1 MAAQLDASDAALD
14 GFVPS
19 LDHASF
25 ADWDAVYEPAEDTFL
40 LLDALFAERSSLR
53 ALGDATVVEVGPGSG
68 VVSAYVA
75 ALLAAQAPRVVCV
88 DVNPRACALSARTAA
103 ANGARVDVV
112 RGDLATR
119 VRRRPSAAR
128 KASRGARRCL
138 ARGSV
143 DVLVFNPPYV
153 PTPRAE
159 VGGAGIEASWAGGDR
174 GREVLDRLLPDVTR
188 ALSPRGRFY
197 VVVVEEN
204 DPDDIAR
211 ILAADGLERTTVATK
226 RARPR
231 ARAARGAAQA
241 MTGPP
246 AQATSSCRSCGSRGP
261 ARKRAGA
268 HPEGRCGRARRAVAE
283 ACGRGLC
290 ERAWQSL
297 VSATSVAGAIC
308 GAARRRTSR
317 ARPPPTTTT
326 ARRRATRARAPASR
340 SPSSPSSSSWSA
352 PRSTCPSPSP
362 RASSTRG

>member
-128 KASRGARRCL
+128 KAPKACPQ
-138 ARGSV
+138 V
-143 DVLVFNPPYV
+143 
-153 PTPRAE
+153 
-159 VGGAGIEASWAGGDR
+159 
-174 GREVLDRLLPDVTR
+174 
-188 ALSPRGRFY
+188 
-197 VVVVEEN
+197 
-204 DPDDIAR
+204 
-211 ILAADGLERTTVATK
+211 
-226 RARPR
+226 PR
-231 ARAARGAAQA
+231 ARLRRRFDIQPAVRADAAGGGRRRGHRGELGRRRPRCVRQSPRAISTAAPQAARSSTASCRTCAARSRRGAASTSSSSRRTTRTTSRA
-241 MTGPP
+241 SSPRTASSGPP
-246 AQATSSCRSCGSRGP
+246 SPRSARVRGP
-261 ARKRAGA
+261 A
-268 HPEGRCGRARRAVAE
+268 P
-283 ACGRGLC
+283 RG
-290 ERAWQSL
+290 
-297 VSATSVAGAIC
+297 
-308 GAARRRTSR
+308 
-317 ARPPPTTTT
+317 
-326 ARRRATRARAPASR
+326 
-340 SPSSPSSSSWSA
+340 A
-352 PRSTCPSPSP
+352 PR
-362 RASSTRG
+362 GQ

>member
-112 RGDLATR
+112 RGDLAT
-119 VRRRPSAAR
+119 
-128 KASRGARRCL
+128 CL

-226 RARPR
+226 RARNELLSILR
-231 ARAARGAAQA
+231 F
-241 MTGPP
+241 
-246 AQATSSCRSCGSRGP
+246 
-261 ARKRAGA
+261 
-268 HPEGRCGRARRAVAE
+268 
-283 ACGRGLC
+283 
-290 ERAWQSL
+290 
-297 VSATSVAGAIC
+297 
-308 GAARRRTSR
+308 
-317 ARPPPTTTT
+317 ARPG
-326 ARRRATRARAPASR
+326 S
-340 SPSSPSSSSWSA
+340 
-352 PRSTCPSPSP
+352 
-362 RASSTRG
+362 